1 MHSMRLLTVFALS
14 SLLVAAVGVAGVEV
28 FPPTCERIEC
38 AEFVVIG
45 EGNGY
50 EIRRYDSAVW
60 MSTSPIDD
68 ISLVNATRTGFF
80 QLFDYIQGKNEY
92 GETIEMTGPVM
103 SQISP
108 SDGPFCKSS
117 FVVSFSVPKKNQA
130 NPPPAEGLHVQKWQS
145 KFLAVRQFGG
155 FVSDDTIGQQ
165 ADALFSSL
173 TGSNWASAIDP
184 SGAYA
189 VAQYNSPF
197 EFSGRVNEVWI
208 TLDLHASAM

>member
-1 MHSMRLLTVFALS
+1 MCIFKFVSAEKFLIVL
-14 SLLVAAVGVAGVEV
+14 
-28 FPPTCERIEC
+28 FPNTAPY
-38 AEFVVIG
+38 FWM
-45 EGNGY
+45 
-50 EIRRYDSAVW
+50 DSILCI
-60 MSTSPIDD
+60 PIF
-68 ISLVNATRTGFF
+68 LFF
-80 QLFDYIQGKNEY
+80 RLFDYIQGKNKY

-165 ADALFSSL
+165 ADALLSSL

-184 SGAYA
+184 SEAYA